1 MEFQQS
7 CQKSLSHHRLPG
19 VEFQQSHQESLSRQR
34 SPGSEFQHSHQ
45 ESLSH
50 HQVDFSRC
58 QKQEKAR
65 ARTPQS
71 KTLTRLIP
79 ASLSLCPIKKGPNV
93 HRENSRLC
101 FLDYKDQELLDWH
114 IQRKHQPKEVALLP
128 LTSGV
133 ITGTEIRALT
143 GTVGPPSC
151 GKLPRGSPQPPPSQ
165 RSHSHTPPQ
174 VIIQGCHTL
183 TPPQV
188 IMQSCHTPPKPH
200 SVRSPGP
207 LAWPPLPAPEDLLPP
222 PTLICKTESHSS
234 IRSVTEGKVTGGL
247 PKEDLPELLSL
258 LAPNKNP
265 IFRESGRPGTPKEKE
280 KDCHNSSRR
289 PNPLKEGHGCVGR
302 ANSPKV
308 KQEDAEINAMM
319 ERKLRKLCWAD
330 GMAEAQKASR
340 VLEPSASAC
349 PKFLDPLFMCQ
360 NQLEMPCIAAARV
373 ELQDQESQPFAKPLR
388 CGGPKPQCL
397 AHTIVESLDMKQTMQ
412 DLHMCLAKGL
422 ENGFNQPS
430 VEYPICLLCGRCTP
444 YCPHPRPRHSPC
456 LLVYPRLSVEDGE
469 VHMTLGFL
477 LKIKRSEADDWGLV
491 QGMNTL
497 KAERGRERRSKK
509 ERSRSRSKSRRRR
522 GHGRAGRHH
531 SRGRDRARQ
540 RALEGADL
548 RIRSQGTVQKTIEST
563 AAPTSP
569 QPRKKKRRQPRRK
582 QVRLVEDKEEE
593 VSSTKYP
600 SILKRLLSC
609 IRTAWAKVRGRREK
623 APLKRGLVASSSKP
637 QNQPP
642 SPEEEEEQEQE
653 EEVLSVVSR
662 APEQSKKGGILLN
675 RTDSLLTLAPE
686 TSPRKRIPKGQP
698 ETALCKKGSPK
709 SRQRAPRRITEPE
722 PPWVTKKGTGRSKK

>member
-1 MEFQQS
+1 M
-7 CQKSLSHHRLPG
+7 
-19 VEFQQSHQESLSRQR
+19 
-34 SPGSEFQHSHQ
+34 
-45 ESLSH
+45 
-50 HQVDFSRC
+50 
-58 QKQEKAR
+58 
-65 ARTPQS
+65 
-71 KTLTRLIP
+71 
-79 ASLSLCPIKKGPNV
+79 
-93 HRENSRLC
+93 
-101 FLDYKDQELLDWH
+101 DYKEQELLDWH

-143 GTVGPPSC
+143 GTVGPPSG

-183 TPPQV
+183 PPPQV
-188 IMQSCHTPPKPH
+188 IMESCHTPPKPH

-207 LAWPPLPAPEDLLPP
+207 LAWPPLPAPEDLLPS

-234 IRSVTEGKVTGGL
+234 IRSVAEGKVAGSL
-247 PKEDLPELLSL
+247 PKEDLPELLCL
-258 LAPNKNP
+258 LGPNKNP

-280 KDCHNSSRR
+280 KDCHNSNRR
-289 PNPLKEGHGCVGR
+289 TNPSKEVHGCVGR
-302 ANSPKV
+302 ANTPKV
-308 KQEDAEINAMM
+308 KQEDAEINALMD
-319 ERKLRKLCWAD
+319 RKLRKLCWAD

-340 VLEPSASAC
+340 VLEQSASAC

-373 ELQDQESQPFAKPLR
+373 ELQDQECQPFAKPLR

-422 ENGFNQPS
+422 GNRSNQPS

-444 YCPHPRPRHSPC
+444 YCPHPRSRHSPC

-469 VHMTLGFL
+469 VHMTLGFI

-491 QGMNTL
+491 QGMDTL
-497 KAERGRERRSKK
+497 KAERGRERPSKK
-509 ERSRSRSKSRRRR
+509 ERSRSKSRRRR
-522 GHGRAGRHH
+522 GHGRSRRHH
-531 SRGRDRARQ
+531 SRGQDKAKQ

-548 RIRSQGTVQKTIEST
+548 RIKSRGTVQRTIEST
-563 AAPTSP
+563 TAPVSP
-569 QPRKKKRRQPRRK
+569 QPHKKQRRRPHRK
-582 QVRLVEDKEEE
+582 QVRLVKDEEE
-593 VSSTKYP
+593 EPSSTKFS
-600 SILKRLLSC
+600 SILKRVLSC

-623 APLKRGLVASSSKP
+623 APLKRGMVAFSSKP
-637 QNQPP
+637 QNHPP
-642 SPEEEEEQEQE
+642 SPEEEAEQE
-653 EEVLSVVSR
+653 EEVLSVVSH
-662 APEQSKKGGILLN
+662 APELSKKGGNLLN
-675 RTDSLLTLAPE
+675 RTDSLLNLAPE
-686 TSPRKRIPKGQP
+686 TSPQKWTSKGQP
-698 ETALCKKGSPK
+698 ETALSRKGSPR
-709 SRQRAPRRITEPE
+709 SRRRAFRRITEPE